1 MCGFLL
7 RIVING
13 IVLFMVFQLPGIFV
27 DTLGSTL
34 VGAAIIGIA
43 NAAVRPLLSLASAP
57 FNWLTVGGITFF
69 TNIAAPLMVVKTIPG
84 IQISSFLAPAAGV
97 LLMTVLSST
106 VSKLIQDR

>member
-7 RIVING
+7 RIIING
-13 IVLFMVFQLPGIFV
+13 VILFMVFQLPGIFV

-43 NAAVRPLLSLASAP
+43 NAAVRPLLSVVSVP

-69 TNIAAPLMVVKTIPG
+69 TNIVAPLMVVKTIPG